1 MKQHCIIH
9 RYKSINFIFLK
20 TFKWLRSLLSI
31 QEGKHMK
38 LGIMEKN
45 LDRRLVIY
53 GILFL
58 FVCVSITP
66 AMGTF
71 SQNHRIVS
79 SNNNVSMKTNEGD
92 IPTWYTGDQWTYMVS
107 PLSFSSPNGSFDG
120 SIENFRQTVVGIVDD
135 TYKIDISGDINGDIA
150 VNGFSG
156 ELTGDIVGTSY
167 VRVSDLGQETSEIH
181 SQGTITYMWIPF
193 DYEMNLYTS
202 SSPALEVY
210 DFPFNVGEQWQLS
223 GVTTVAGSFTIQGVF
238 DQSFDENQFID
249 ETVECIQL
257 EQISVPAGSYE
268 CYKIGRESSLSWFS
282 TDVGNM
288 VKTTIDQSG
297 ENMTMQLVM
306 TLQSFTHVN
315 QPITVSEEISPAV
328 GAPGVSVVVSG
339 QAISTGSGEPVQNG
353 AISINIPSTGE
364 SYSTTTNS
372 AGYYSRTIEALTIL
386 DDTPSG
392 REAGSDGI
400 IVKCTSNGLFGY
412 RVQTFTTIQDT
423 APATPSIQGPTEGK
437 PKVEYSYYI
446 MTVDPEGDE
455 IFYYVDWGDS
465 TNLSWFGPFASDE
478 NVSLSHTFTKKG
490 SYTIRVQARDS
501 YYAVSDWGTLQV
513 TMPTESSSP
522 FIWMLLHRFPLIFS
536 LLQQFLGE

>member
-1 MKQHCIIH
+1 MKHGMI
-9 RYKSINFIFLK
+9 
-20 TFKWLRSLLSI
+20 
-31 QEGKHMK
+31 
-38 LGIMEKN
+38 EKN
-45 LDRRLVIY
+45 LDRRLVIF
-53 GILFL
+53 GIFFL

-71 SQNHRIVS
+71 SHNLRIES
-79 SNNNVSMKTNEGD
+79 SYSNGAMRTSDGN
-92 IPTWYTGDQWTYMVS
+92 IPTWYTGDQWTYKVS

-150 VNGFSG
+150 VTGFSG

-181 SQGTITYMWIPF
+181 SQGTITYLWIPF
-193 DYEMNLYTS
+193 DYDLHVYTS
-202 SSPALEVY
+202 SAPVLEVY
-210 DFPFNVGEQWQLS
+210 DFPLQVGEQWQLN
-223 GVTTVAGSFTIQGVF
+223 GVTNVAGSLSIQGVF

-249 ETVECIQL
+249 ETVECIQQ

-297 ENMTMQLVM
+297 ENVTMQLIM
-306 TLQSFTHVN
+306 TLQSYTHMD
-315 QPITVSEEISPAV
+315 QPITVSEELSPAV
-328 GAPGVSVVVSG
+328 AAPGVSVVVSG
-339 QAISTGSGEPVQNG
+339 QAISTGSGDPIQNG
-353 AISINIPSTGE
+353 AISIDIPSTGE
-364 SYSTTTNS
+364 TYITTTNS

-400 IVKCTSNGLFGY
+400 IVKCTSGSLSGY

-423 APATPSIQGPTEGK
+423 APATPSVQGPAEGK
-437 PKVEYSYYI
+437 PKVEYSYYV
-446 MTVDPEGDE
+446 MTEDPEGDE
-455 IFYYVDWGDS
+455 IFYYVDWGDD
-465 TNLSWFGPFASDE
+465 TNLSWFGPFVSNE
-478 NVSLSHTFTKKG
+478 NVSLSHTFAKKG
-490 SYTIRVQARDS
+490 SYTIRVQARDT

-522 FIWMLLHRFPLIFS
+522 FIWKFFHRFPLIFS
-536 LLQQFLGE
+536 IIQHFLGE